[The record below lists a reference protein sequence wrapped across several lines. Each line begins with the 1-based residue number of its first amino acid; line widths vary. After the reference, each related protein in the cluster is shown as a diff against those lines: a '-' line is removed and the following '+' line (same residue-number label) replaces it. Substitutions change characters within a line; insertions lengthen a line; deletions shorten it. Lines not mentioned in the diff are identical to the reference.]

1 MTAINPFQ
9 VQHVIHSNA
18 SKSDAQRCLILAAFS
33 KNPTRIL
40 GLDQSED
47 ISAMLSC
54 IQELGASYDEET
66 STVHLSS
73 HNFSERI
80 CLNVH
85 ESGFAL
91 RTLAFVGMAFTKN
104 LTINGT
110 GSLLQRDHSQLCH
123 ILQQIG
129 FTVESKESK
138 LPIHISGSASFKH
151 ITVNGEA
158 GSQAISGLFLLAP
171 FLEQDSLVSIESL
184 KSKPYLEMTIAR
196 MRDFGIVL
204 HSLNDNS
211 YQIPGNQLIQKDEV
225 HIEGDWSGAAN
236 PIVGAAISGKLELHG
251 LNRYSLQADR
261 HILQVIQDFGATITW
276 KDDVLFVQQSKTN
289 SAFETNIS
297 DCPDLFSILVVLA
310 CAAYGTSKIIGV
322 NRLQNK
328 ESDRLSVM
336 CEVLEKFE
344 IAFQLGSCEIFIHGT
359 GQVAGG
365 EIDTHNDH
373 RIAMA
378 ATIAACI
385 ARKPIHLTDASCVSK
400 SYPNFFKD
408 LEC

>member
-1 MTAINPFQ
+1 MTEINPFQ

-18 SKSDAQRCLILAAFS
+18 SKSDAQRCLILAALS
-33 KNPTRIL
+33 NKPTKLI

-47 ISAMLSC
+47 ISAMLAC
-54 IQELGASYDEET
+54 IQELGASYDNET
-66 STVHLSS
+66 STVHPATVELRESIS
-73 HNFSERI
+73 
-80 CLNVH
+80 LNVQ

-91 RTLAFVGMAFTKN
+91 RTLAFVAMAFTKK
-104 LTINGT
+104 LTLNGT
-110 GSLLQRDHSQLCH
+110 GSILQRDHSQLCH

-129 FTVESKESK
+129 FTVESNGAK
-138 LPIHISGSASFKH
+138 LPINIRGTANFKH

-171 FLEQDSLVSIESL
+171 FLEQDTLVSIESL

-204 HSLNDNS
+204 KAVNEDS
-211 YQIPGNQLIQKDEV
+211 YHIPGNQLIEKNEV

-251 LNRYSLQADR
+251 LNRHSLQADR
-261 HILQVIQDFGATITW
+261 QILQVIQDFGATITW
-276 KDDVLFVQQSKTN
+276 KDDVLFIHQSKTN
-289 SAFETNIS
+289 SPFETNIS
-297 DCPDLFSILVVLA
+297 DCPDLFPILVVLA
-310 CAAYGTSKIIGV
+310 CAANGTSRIIGI

-336 CEVLEKFE
+336 CEVLEKFQMTY
-344 IAFQLGSCEIFIHGT
+344 QLDSTEIFINGN
-359 GQVAGG
+359 GRVAGG

-385 ARKPIHLTDASCVSK
+385 ARNSIQLTDASCVAK
-400 SYPNFFKD
+400 SYPKFFTD
-408 LEC
+408 LNL

>member
-9 VQHVIHSNA
+9 VQHVIFSNA
-18 SKSDAQRCLILAAFS
+18 SKSDAQRCLILAALS
-33 KNPTRIL
+33 TKPTKIL

-47 ISAMLSC
+47 ISAMLAC
-54 IQELGASYDEET
+54 IQELGASYNEET
-66 STVHLSS
+66 STVHPSS
-73 HNFSERI
+73 RNICERI

-104 LTINGT
+104 LTLNGT
-110 GSLLQRDHSQLCH
+110 GSLLQRDHAQLCQ

-129 FTVESKESK
+129 FTVESNEFK
-138 LPIHISGSASFKH
+138 LPIHISGSASFKP

-171 FLEQDSLVSIESL
+171 FLDQDSSVSIESL

-204 HSLNDNS
+204 QKLNDYS
-211 YQIPGNQLIQKDEV
+211 YQIPGNQLIQKNEV

-251 LNRYSLQADR
+251 LNSHSLQADR

-276 KDDVLFVQQSKTN
+276 KEDVLFVQQSKTN
-289 SAFETNIS
+289 SPFETNIS
-297 DCPDLFSILVVLA
+297 DCPDLFPILVVLA
-310 CAAYGTSKIIGV
+310 CASTGTSRIIGV

-344 IAFQLGSCEIFIHGT
+344 IAYQLGSTEIFIHGT

-365 EIDTHNDH
+365 EINTHNDH

-385 ARKPIHLTDASCVSK
+385 SREPIQLTDASCVSK
-400 SYPNFFKD
+400 SYPKFFVD
-408 LEC
+408 LGC

>member
-1 MTAINPFQ
+1 MTEINPFQ

-18 SKSDAQRCLILAAFS
+18 SKSDAQRCLILAALS
-33 KNPTRIL
+33 NKPTKLI

-47 ISAMLSC
+47 ISAMLAC
-54 IQELGASYDEET
+54 IQELGASYDNET
-66 STVHLSS
+66 STVHPATVELRESIS
-73 HNFSERI
+73 
-80 CLNVH
+80 LNVQ

-91 RTLAFVGMAFTKN
+91 RTLAFVAMAFTKK
-104 LTINGT
+104 LTLDGT
-110 GSLLQRDHSQLCH
+110 GSILQRDHSQLCH

-129 FTVESKESK
+129 FKVESNGAK
-138 LPIHISGSASFKH
+138 LPINIRGTANFKH
-151 ITVNGEA
+151 ITVNGES

-171 FLEQDSLVSIESL
+171 FLEQDSFVSIESL

-204 HSLNDNS
+204 KAVNEDS
-211 YQIPGNQLIQKDEV
+211 YHIPGNQLIEKNEV

-251 LNRYSLQADR
+251 LNRHSLQADR
-261 HILQVIQDFGATITW
+261 QILQVIQDFGATITW
-276 KDDVLFVQQSKTN
+276 KDDVLFIHQSKTN
-289 SAFETNIS
+289 SPFETNIS
-297 DCPDLFSILVVLA
+297 DCPDLFPILVVLA
-310 CAAYGTSKIIGV
+310 CAANGTSRIIGI

-336 CEVLEKFE
+336 CEVLEKFQMTY
-344 IAFQLGSCEIFIHGT
+344 QLDSTEIFINGN
-359 GQVAGG
+359 GRVAGG

-385 ARKPIHLTDASCVSK
+385 ARNSIQLTDASCVAK
-400 SYPNFFKD
+400 SYPKFFTD
-408 LEC
+408 LNL

>member
-9 VQHVIHSNA
+9 VQHIIYSNA
-18 SKSDAQRCLILAAFS
+18 SKSDAQRCLILAALS
-33 KNPTRIL
+33 KKPTKIL

-47 ISAMLSC
+47 ISAMMAC

-66 STVHLSS
+66 SMVHPSLRK
-73 HNFSERI
+73 FRERI

-104 LTINGT
+104 LTLNGT

-129 FTVESKESK
+129 FTVESNESK
-138 LPIHISGSASFKH
+138 LPIHISGSASFKP

-171 FLEQDSLVSIESL
+171 FLEQDSSVSIESL

-204 HSLNDNS
+204 HNLNNDS

-251 LNRYSLQADR
+251 LHRHSLQADR

-276 KDDVLFVQQSKTN
+276 NDDVLFVQQSKVN
-289 SAFETNIS
+289 SPFETNIS
-297 DCPDLFSILVVLA
+297 NCPDLFPILVVLA
-310 CAAYGTSKIIGV
+310 CAASGTSRIIGV

-336 CEVLEKFE
+336 CKALEKFE
-344 IAFQLGSCEIFIHGT
+344 IAFQLSSTEIFIHGT

-365 EIDTHNDH
+365 EINTHNDH

-385 ARKPIHLTDASCVSK
+385 AREPIQLTDASCVSK
-400 SYPNFFKD
+400 SYPKFFAD
-408 LEC
+408 LGC

>member
-18 SKSDAQRCLILAAFS
+18 SKSDAQRCLILAALS
-33 KNPTRIL
+33 KKPTKIL

-47 ISAMLSC
+47 ISAMMAC

-66 STVHLSS
+66 SMVHPSLRK
-73 HNFSERI
+73 FRERI

-104 LTINGT
+104 LTLNGT

-129 FTVESKESK
+129 FTVESNESK
-138 LPIHISGSASFKH
+138 LPIHISGSASFKP

-171 FLEQDSLVSIESL
+171 FLEQDSSVSIESL

-204 HSLNDNS
+204 HNLNNDS

-236 PIVGAAISGKLELHG
+236 PIVGAAISGKLQLHG
-251 LNRYSLQADR
+251 LNRHSLQADR
-261 HILQVIQDFGATITW
+261 HILQVIQDFDATITW
-276 KDDVLFVQQSKTN
+276 NDDVLFVQKSETN
-289 SAFETNIS
+289 RAFEANIS
-297 DCPDLFSILVVLA
+297 DCPDLFPILVVLA
-310 CAAYGTSKIIGV
+310 CAASGTSRIIGV

-344 IAFQLGSCEIFIHGT
+344 IAFQLGSTEILIHGI
-359 GQVAGG
+359 GQVASG

-385 ARKPIHLTDASCVSK
+385 ARKPIHLTDTSCVSK
-400 SYPNFFKD
+400 SYPKFFAD
-408 LEC
+408 LGC

>member
-1 MTAINPFQ
+1 MTEINPFQ

-18 SKSDAQRCLILAAFS
+18 SKSDAQRCLILAALS
-33 KNPTRIL
+33 NKPTKLI

-47 ISAMLSC
+47 ISAMLAC
-54 IQELGASYDEET
+54 IQELGASYDNET
-66 STVHLSS
+66 STVHPATVELRESIS
-73 HNFSERI
+73 
-80 CLNVH
+80 LNVQ

-91 RTLAFVGMAFTKN
+91 RTLAFVAMAFTKK
-104 LTINGT
+104 LTLDGT
-110 GSLLQRDHSQLCH
+110 GSILQRDHSQLCH

-129 FTVESKESK
+129 FKVESNGAK
-138 LPIHISGSASFKH
+138 LPINIRGTANFKH

-171 FLEQDSLVSIESL
+171 FLEQDSFVSIESL

-204 HSLNDNS
+204 HAVNEDS
-211 YQIPGNQLIQKDEV
+211 YHIPGNQLIEKNEV

-251 LNRYSLQADR
+251 LNKHSLQADR
-261 HILQVIQDFGATITW
+261 QILQVIQDFGATMTW
-276 KDDVLFVQQSKTN
+276 KDDVLFIHQSKTN
-289 SAFETNIS
+289 SPFETNIS
-297 DCPDLFSILVVLA
+297 DCPDLFPILVVLA
-310 CAAYGTSKIIGV
+310 CAANGTSKIIGI

-344 IAFQLGSCEIFIHGT
+344 MTYQLDSTEIFINGN
-359 GQVAGG
+359 GRVAGG

-385 ARKPIHLTDASCVSK
+385 ARNSIQLTDASCVAK
-400 SYPNFFKD
+400 SYPKFFTD
-408 LEC
+408 LNL

>member
-1 MTAINPFQ
+1 MTEINPFQ

-18 SKSDAQRCLILAAFS
+18 SKSDAQRCLILAALAN
-33 KNPTRIL
+33 KPTKLI

-47 ISAMLSC
+47 ISAMLAC
-54 IQELGASYDEET
+54 IQELGASYDNET
-66 STVHLSS
+66 STVHPATVELRESIS
-73 HNFSERI
+73 
-80 CLNVH
+80 LNVQ

-91 RTLAFVGMAFTKN
+91 RTLAFVAMAFTKK
-104 LTINGT
+104 LTLDGT
-110 GSLLQRDHSQLCH
+110 GSILQRDHSQLCH

-129 FTVESKESK
+129 FTVESNGAK
-138 LPIHISGSASFKH
+138 LPIQISGTASFKQ
-151 ITVNGEA
+151 ISVNGDA

-171 FLEQDSLVSIESL
+171 FLEQDSFVSIESL

-204 HSLNDNS
+204 HAVNEDS
-211 YQIPGNQLIQKDEV
+211 YHIPGNQLIEKNEV

-251 LNRYSLQADR
+251 LNRHSLQADR
-261 HILQVIQDFGATITW
+261 QILQVIQDFGATMTW
-276 KDDVLFVQQSKTN
+276 KDDVLFIHQSKTN
-289 SAFETNIS
+289 SPFETNIS
-297 DCPDLFSILVVLA
+297 DCPDLFPILVILA
-310 CAAYGTSKIIGV
+310 CAANGTSRIIGI

-344 IAFQLGSCEIFIHGT
+344 MTYQLDSTEIFINGN
-359 GQVAGG
+359 GRVAGG

-385 ARKPIHLTDASCVSK
+385 ARNSIQLTTASCVAK
-400 SYPNFFKD
+400 SYPKFFTD
-408 LEC
+408 LNL

>member
-1 MTAINPFQ
+1 MTAIKPFQ
-9 VQHVIHSNA
+9 VQHIIHSNA
-18 SKSDAQRCLILAAFS
+18 SKSDAQRCLILAALS
-33 KNPTRIL
+33 KKPTKIV

-47 ISAMLSC
+47 ISAMLAC
-54 IQELGASYDEET
+54 IQELGARYDVET
-66 STVHLSS
+66 STVHPSS
-73 HNFSERI
+73 PNYSERI

-91 RTLAFVGMAFTKN
+91 RTLAFIGMVFTKN
-104 LTINGT
+104 LTLNGT
-110 GSLLQRDHSQLCH
+110 GSLLKRDQSQLCH

-129 FTVESKESK
+129 YSVDSNESK
-138 LPIHISGSASFKH
+138 LPIHITGTARFENC
-151 ITVNGEA
+151 TVNGEA

-171 FLEQDSLVSIESL
+171 FLGQDSLVSIESL

-196 MRDFGIVL
+196 MREFGIIL
-204 HSLNDNS
+204 HKMKDNS
-211 YQIPGNQLIQKDEV
+211 YQIPGNQLIQKNEV

-236 PIVGAAISGKLELHG
+236 PIVGSAISGKLELHG

-261 HILQVIQDFGATITW
+261 HILQVIQAFGATITW
-276 KDDVLFVQQSKTN
+276 KDDVLFVQQSMTN
-289 SAFETNIS
+289 SPFETNTS
-297 DCPDLFSILVVLA
+297 DCPDLFPILVVLA
-310 CAAYGTSKIIGV
+310 CAASGTSRIIGV

-344 IAFQLGSCEIFIHGT
+344 IAYQLDSTEISIHGT

-385 ARKPIHLTDASCVSK
+385 SRKPIHLTDASCVSK
-400 SYPNFFKD
+400 SYPKFFAD
-408 LEC
+408 LGC

>member
-18 SKSDAQRCLILAAFS
+18 SKSDAQRCLILAALS
-33 KNPTRIL
+33 KKPTKIL

-47 ISAMLSC
+47 ISAMMAC

-66 STVHLSS
+66 SMVHPSS
-73 HNFSERI
+73 RKFSERI
-80 CLNVH
+80 CLNVQ

-104 LTINGT
+104 LTLNGT

-129 FTVESKESK
+129 FTVESNESK
-138 LPIHISGSASFKH
+138 LPIHISGSASFKP

-171 FLEQDSLVSIESL
+171 FLEQDSSVSIESL

-204 HSLNDNS
+204 HNLNNDS

-236 PIVGAAISGKLELHG
+236 PIVGAAISGKLQLHG
-251 LNRYSLQADR
+251 LNRHSLQADR
-261 HILQVIQDFGATITW
+261 HILQVIQDFDATITW
-276 KDDVLFVQQSKTN
+276 NDDVLFVQKSETN
-289 SAFETNIS
+289 RAFEANIS
-297 DCPDLFSILVVLA
+297 DCPDLFPILVVLA
-310 CAAYGTSKIIGV
+310 CAASGTSRIIGV

-344 IAFQLGSCEIFIHGT
+344 IAFQLGSTEIFIHGT

-365 EIDTHNDH
+365 EINTHNDH

-385 ARKPIHLTDASCVSK
+385 ARKPIHLTDTSCVSK
-400 SYPNFFKD
+400 SYPKFFAD
-408 LEC
+408 LGC

>member
-18 SKSDAQRCLILAAFS
+18 SKSDAQRCLILAALS
-33 KNPTRIL
+33 KKPTKIL

-47 ISAMLSC
+47 ISAMLAC

-66 STVHLSS
+66 SMVHPSS
-73 HNFSERI
+73 RKFSERI
-80 CLNVH
+80 CLNVQ

-104 LTINGT
+104 LTLNGT

-129 FTVESKESK
+129 FTVESNESK
-138 LPIHISGSASFKH
+138 LPIHISGSASFKP

-171 FLEQDSLVSIESL
+171 FLEQDSSVSIESL

-196 MRDFGIVL
+196 MRDFGIFL
-204 HSLNDNS
+204 HKLNDDS

-276 KDDVLFVQQSKTN
+276 NDDVLFVQKSETN
-289 SAFETNIS
+289 KAFEANIS
-297 DCPDLFSILVVLA
+297 DCPDLFPILVVLA
-310 CAAYGTSKIIGV
+310 CAASGTSRIIGV

-344 IAFQLGSCEIFIHGT
+344 IAFQLGSSEILIHGI

-365 EIDTHNDH
+365 EIHTHNDH

-385 ARKPIHLTDASCVSK
+385 ARNPIHLTDASCVSK
-400 SYPNFFKD
+400 SYPKFFAD
-408 LEC
+408 LGC

>member
-1 MTAINPFQ
+1 
-9 VQHVIHSNA
+9 
-18 SKSDAQRCLILAAFS
+18 
-33 KNPTRIL
+33 
-40 GLDQSED
+40 
-47 ISAMLSC
+47 
-54 IQELGASYDEET
+54 
-66 STVHLSS
+66 
-73 HNFSERI
+73 
-80 CLNVH
+80 
-85 ESGFAL
+85 
-91 RTLAFVGMAFTKN
+91 MAFTKN
-104 LTINGT
+104 LTLNGT
-110 GSLLQRDHSQLCH
+110 GSLLQRDHSQLCQ

-129 FTVESKESK
+129 FTVESNEFK
-138 LPIHISGSASFKH
+138 LPIHISGSASFKPM
-151 ITVNGEA
+151 TVNGEA
-158 GSQAISGLFLLAP
+158 GSQAISGLFLLTP
-171 FLEQDSLVSIESL
+171 FLEQVSSISIESL

-204 HSLNDNS
+204 QKLNNNS

-289 SAFETNIS
+289 SPFETNIS
-297 DCPDLFSILVVLA
+297 DCPDLFPILVVLA
-310 CAAYGTSKIIGV
+310 CATSGTSKIIGV

-408 LEC
+408 LGC

>member
-1 MTAINPFQ
+1 MTEINPFQ

-18 SKSDAQRCLILAAFS
+18 SKSDAQRCLILAALS
-33 KNPTRIL
+33 NKPTKLI

-47 ISAMLSC
+47 ISAMLAC
-54 IQELGASYDEET
+54 IQELGARYDNET
-66 STVHLSS
+66 STVHPATVELRESIS
-73 HNFSERI
+73 
-80 CLNVH
+80 LNVQ

-91 RTLAFVGMAFTKN
+91 RTLAFVAMAFTKK
-104 LTINGT
+104 LTLDGT
-110 GSLLQRDHSQLCH
+110 GSILQRDHSQLCH

-129 FTVESKESK
+129 FTVESNGAK
-138 LPIHISGSASFKH
+138 LPINIRGTANFKH

-171 FLEQDSLVSIESL
+171 FLEQDSFVSIESL

-204 HSLNDNS
+204 HAVNEDS
-211 YQIPGNQLIQKDEV
+211 YHIPGNQLIEKNEV

-251 LNRYSLQADR
+251 LNRHSLQADR
-261 HILQVIQDFGATITW
+261 QILQVIQDFGATITW
-276 KDDVLFVQQSKTN
+276 KDDVLFIHQSKTN
-289 SAFETNIS
+289 SPFETNIS
-297 DCPDLFSILVVLA
+297 DCPDLFPILVVLA
-310 CAAYGTSKIIGV
+310 CAANGTSRIIGI

-336 CEVLEKFE
+336 CEVLEKFQMTY
-344 IAFQLGSCEIFIHGT
+344 QLDSTEIFINGN
-359 GQVAGG
+359 GRVAGG

-385 ARKPIHLTDASCVSK
+385 ARNSIQLTDASCVAK
-400 SYPNFFKD
+400 SYPDFFKD
-408 LEC
+408 LGQ

>member
-1 MTAINPFQ
+1 MTEINPFQ

-18 SKSDAQRCLILAAFS
+18 SKSDAQRCLILAALS
-33 KNPTRIL
+33 NKPTKLI

-54 IQELGASYDEET
+54 IQELGASYDNET
-66 STVHLSS
+66 STVHPATVELRESIS
-73 HNFSERI
+73 
-80 CLNVH
+80 LNVQ

-91 RTLAFVGMAFTKN
+91 RTLAFVAMAFTKK
-104 LTINGT
+104 LTLDGT
-110 GSLLQRDHSQLCH
+110 GSILQRDHSQLCH

-129 FTVESKESK
+129 FTVESNGAK
-138 LPIHISGSASFKH
+138 LPIQITGSASK
-151 ITVNGEA
+151 INVNVNGKA

-171 FLEQDSLVSIESL
+171 FLEQDSFVSIESL

-204 HSLNDNS
+204 HAVNEDS
-211 YQIPGNQLIQKDEV
+211 YHIPGNQLIEKNEV

-251 LNRYSLQADR
+251 LNRHSLQADR
-261 HILQVIQDFGATITW
+261 QILQVIQDFGATMTW
-276 KDDVLFVQQSKTN
+276 KDDVLFIHQSKTN
-289 SAFETNIS
+289 SPFETNIS
-297 DCPDLFSILVVLA
+297 DCPDLFPILVVLA
-310 CAAYGTSKIIGV
+310 CAANGTSKIIGI

-344 IAFQLGSCEIFIHGT
+344 MTYQLDSTEIFINGN
-359 GQVAGG
+359 GRVAGG

-385 ARKPIHLTDASCVSK
+385 ARNSIQLTDASCVAK
-400 SYPNFFKD
+400 SYPKFFTD
-408 LEC
+408 LNL

>member
-47 ISAMLSC
+47 ISAMLAS

-66 STVHLSS
+66 STVHPSS
-73 HNFSERI
+73 RKFRERI

-129 FTVESKESK
+129 FTVESNESK
-138 LPIHISGSASFKH
+138 LPIHISGSARFKP

-261 HILQVIQDFGATITW
+261 HILQVIQDFGATMTW
-276 KDDVLFVQQSKTN
+276 KDDVLFIHQSKTN
-289 SAFETNIS
+289 SPFETNIS
-297 DCPDLFSILVVLA
+297 DCPDLFPILVVLA
-310 CAAYGTSKIIGV
+310 CAANGKSRIIGI

-344 IAFQLGSCEIFIHGT
+344 MTYQLDSTEIFINGN
-359 GQVAGG
+359 GRVAGG
-365 EIDTHNDH
+365 EIHTHNDH

-385 ARKPIHLTDASCVSK
+385 ARNSIQLTDASCVAK
-400 SYPNFFKD
+400 SYPKFFTD
-408 LEC
+408 LYL

>member
-1 MTAINPFQ
+1 MTEINPFQ

-18 SKSDAQRCLILAAFS
+18 SKSDAQRCLILAALS
-33 KNPTRIL
+33 NKPTKLI

-47 ISAMLSC
+47 ISAMLAC
-54 IQELGASYDEET
+54 IQELGARYDNET
-66 STVHLSS
+66 STVHPATVELRENIS
-73 HNFSERI
+73 
-80 CLNVH
+80 LNVQ

-91 RTLAFVGMAFTKN
+91 RTLAFVAMAFTKK
-104 LTINGT
+104 LTLDGT
-110 GSLLQRDHSQLCH
+110 GSILQRDHSQLCH

-129 FTVESKESK
+129 FTVESNGAK
-138 LPIHISGSASFKH
+138 LPINIRGTANFKH

-204 HSLNDNS
+204 QAVNEDS
-211 YQIPGNQLIQKDEV
+211 YHIRGNQLIEKNEV

-251 LNRYSLQADR
+251 LNRHSLQADR
-261 HILQVIQDFGATITW
+261 QILQVIQDFGATITW
-276 KDDVLFVQQSKTN
+276 KDDVLFIHQSKTN
-289 SAFETNIS
+289 SPFEINIS
-297 DCPDLFSILVVLA
+297 DCPDLFPILVVLA
-310 CAAYGTSKIIGV
+310 CAANGTSRIIGI

-336 CEVLEKFE
+336 CEVLEKFQMTY
-344 IAFQLGSCEIFIHGT
+344 QLDSTEIFINGN
-359 GQVAGG
+359 GRVAGG
-365 EIDTHNDH
+365 EIDTQNDH

-385 ARKPIHLTDASCVSK
+385 ARNSIQLTDASCVAK
-400 SYPNFFKD
+400 SYPKFFTD
-408 LEC
+408 LNL